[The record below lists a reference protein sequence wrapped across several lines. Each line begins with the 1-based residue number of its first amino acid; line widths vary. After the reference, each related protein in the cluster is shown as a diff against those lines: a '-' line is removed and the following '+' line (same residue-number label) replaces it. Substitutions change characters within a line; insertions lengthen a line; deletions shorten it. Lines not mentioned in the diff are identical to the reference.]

1 MPKFKIACDVQKD
14 FNFIHAIT
22 TRQGEKGN
30 TIEFQLF
37 NGGLAWDVSPAG
49 RTFKLKVETPFG
61 HYIEQ
66 TTGFTVATNKV
77 TVAMIDELT
86 NEIGQ
91 YRRFFL
97 EVTDP
102 VGNKFTTPDV
112 KYYVIPDATITGGG
126 ANDYIDRIEKI
137 IEEIQ
142 KQYDEYIAKL
152 DSKYLE
158 YILKLENQFQ
168 ATKAELEKQLNDFET
183 KLTNDYNEL
192 WTNFQ
197 NAQKA
202 INETLADLN
211 ASATAFEKR
220 IADMENEVSDIQRM
234 MDELVAK
241 GAMTKEEADGF
252 YMGIKGAITTEDI
265 NSVVGIGTY
274 ELVNASGANRPN
286 DKTNGTLLVLG
297 EAQDNGLTQLF
308 IDSDNIVF
316 RKLVNSTWSAWKQV
330 GGQVNDNA
338 YLRVFE
344 DTLTN
349 ETSFKSFFKLG
360 LYPVLL
366 MADSALPDDS
376 PITASDFETLATGW
390 LDVTRILPTTST
402 VDLVQQKVFFPTLG
416 KAFMRIQ
423 TNSVDVGN
431 ESQMEFSPWSTLGGA
446 DFATVEEVIT
456 GEVEDKVISP
466 AVLKQA
472 TESTVPF
479 KEWFTRGT
487 QVENS
492 TGEYRPIP
500 LGVSA
505 GTSPNGEGKR
515 PYTINS
521 DGSLTI
527 TREVKARITMT
538 VKSVYGAT
546 GTIPNYMYW
555 YVMNPRA
562 GLPSGVSGDDVE
574 IASLGSTRATNG
586 QLNYNW
592 LSTGSNILTCPVGTI
607 IQPTVRTQA
616 GATMRWAQLCAFQ
629 FEEIPEPNTQGLNIS
644 ALADNP
650 VIRLEDLEAYQEA
663 KLVERGGYQVVFGEN
678 RQLNDPS
685 PNVGLFGISDNNK
698 YSNTKEAEPYFTVDS
713 NGIAT
718 VKKAGT
724 YKITGLV
731 KRQLRAST
739 TFWHYVSLVVNTTQW
754 DFLPF
759 GGTMQN
765 RNRSYGQIIVSLK
778 VGDTIQPK
786 SDSNNTTAGG
796 SGSPIQFLNFD
807 QFGMERLGD

>member
-37 NGGLAWDVSPAG
+37 NGGLAWDVSPTG

-66 TTGFTVATNKV
+66 TTGFTVVTNKV

-192 WTNFQ
+192 WTKFQ

-220 IADMENEVSDIQRM
+220 IADMENEVSDLQRM

-349 ETSFKSFFKLG
+349 ETPFKSFFKLG

-390 LDVTRILPTTST
+390 LDITRILPTTST

-423 TNSVDVGN
+423 TNSVDEGN

-446 DFATVEEVIT
+446 EFATVEEVII
-456 GEVEDKVISP
+456 GEVDDKVISP
-466 AVLKQA
+466 AVLKEA
-472 TESTVPF
+472 TESTVPYIGYF
-479 KEWFTRGT
+479 NFGT
-487 QVENS
+487 PVENIS
-492 TGEYRPIP
+492 ATYPSIPIGE
-500 LGVSA
+500 LV
-505 GTSPNGEGKR
+505 GTSPNGAQKQPFTVNGDGTLTLTRACKMRVEATMKFVSGNTTPSLYAYFEMRVGTSVNRLGAIGSTKAQ
-515 PYTINS
+515 N
-521 DGSLTI
+521 GSL
-527 TREVKARITMT
+527 
-538 VKSVYGAT
+538 
-546 GTIPNYMYW
+546 NYDW
-555 YVMNPRA
+555 NLSSDIVISGNA
-562 GLPSGVSGDDVE
+562 GDVIRVACSLPSNMVARL
-574 IASLGSTRATNG
+574 I
-586 QLNYNW
+586 QL
-592 LSTGSNILTCPVGTI
+592 TALTLT
-607 IQPTVRTQA
+607 
-616 GATMRWAQLCAFQ
+616 
-629 FEEIPEPNTQGLNIS
+629 EIPDPKTQGLNIS

-663 KLVERGGYQVVFGEN
+663 KLVERGGYQVVSGEN

-713 NGIAT
+713 NGVAT

-724 YKITGLV
+724 YKITGV
-731 KRQLRAST
+731 MKRQFRTST
-739 TFWHYVSLVVNTTQW
+739 TLWHYVSLVINTTQW

-759 GGTMQN
+759 GGTTQN
-765 RNRSYGQIIVSLK
+765 RNRTYGQIVVSVQ

-786 SDSNNTTAGG
+786 SESNNTTAGG
-796 SGSPIQFLNFD
+796 SGSPLQFLNFD

>member
-66 TTGFTVATNKV
+66 TTGFTVVTNKV

-112 KYYVIPDATITGGG
+112 KYYVIPDATVTGGG

-192 WTNFQ
+192 WTKFQ

-220 IADMENEVSDIQRM
+220 IADMENEVSDLQRM

-297 EAQDNGLTQLF
+297 ESQDNGLTQLF

-349 ETSFKSFFKLG
+349 ETPFKSFFKLG

-390 LDVTRILPTTST
+390 LDVTRILPSTST

-423 TNSVDVGN
+423 TNSVDEGN

-446 DFATVEEVIT
+446 EFATVEEVII
-456 GEVEDKVISP
+456 GEVDDKVISP
-466 AVLKQA
+466 VVLKQA
-472 TESTVPF
+472 TESTNLF
-479 KEWFTRGT
+479 KEYFSDGQQLSPITVDGT
-487 QVENS
+487 LL
-492 TGEYRPIP
+492 P
-500 LGVSA
+500 LGASVGGSV
-505 GTSPNGEGKR
+505 GYQTKR
-515 PYTINS
+515 PYTINA
-521 DGSLTI
+521 DGSLTFTRDASVVIGGSAQIVVGDTNPTDYVYI
-527 TREVKARITMT
+527 TL
-538 VKSVYGAT
+538 
-546 GTIPNYMYW
+546 N
-555 YVMNPRA
+555 
-562 GLPSGVSGDDVE
+562 VSGNNLGALV
-574 IASLGSTRATNG
+574 AQGSTSATNG
-586 QLNYNW
+586 TLKLTWTGAGSKVAQVKSGDVVKLLVNMRSGKQIYAAKTNQITIEEV
-592 LSTGSNILTCPVGTI
+592 STG
-607 IQPTVRTQA
+607 
-616 GATMRWAQLCAFQ
+616 
-629 FEEIPEPNTQGLNIS
+629 NTQGVDINSLI
-644 ALADNP
+644 DNP

-663 KLVERGGYQVVFGEN
+663 KLVEHGGYQVVSGEN

-685 PNVGLFGISDNNK
+685 PNVGLFGISDSNK
-698 YSNTKEAEPYFTVDS
+698 YSNTKEAEPYFTIDS
-713 NGIAT
+713 NGVAT

-724 YKITGLV
+724 YKFTGVV
-731 KRQLRAST
+731 KTQFRTST
-739 TFWHYVSLVVNTTQW
+739 TLWHYIALVINAVEW
-754 DFLPF
+754 DFIPF
-759 GGTMQN
+759 GGTIQN
-765 RNRSYGQIIVSLK
+765 RNRKYGQIVARVR

-786 SDSNNTTAGG
+786 SKSSNTTA
-796 SGSPIQFLNFD
+796 SGSDSPLQFLNFD